1 MCVTHWKETPHTSA
15 MSFQSTKYPSNV
27 FLVLPQHVPLS
38 SPSLC
43 STYFTNGLCFH
54 FPTGFHANVSLTRS
68 HANATLSQRP
78 LQTFV
83 LQPSA
88 QSTSSV
94 CVSDFVRWPGYLS
107 ALLVCVCACL
117 CVRACVRVFPS
128 SSIHLWRDLISLW
141 HGLNFPLCGTR
152 KPLPSSGSVNGVWGR
167 SESLDP

>member
-1 MCVTHWKETPHTSA
+1 MCVTHWKETPHASA
-15 MSFQSTKYPSNV
+15 TSFQSTKYPSNV
-27 FLVLPQHVPLS
+27 FLVLPQHAPPS

-43 STYFTNGLCFH
+43 STRFTNGLCFH

-107 ALLVCVCACL
+107 ALLVCVCACMCVSACRRL
-117 CVRACVRVFPS
+117 CVCVCACVPFFFHS
-128 SSIHLWRDLISLW
+128 
-141 HGLNFPLCGTR
+141 PLAR
-152 KPLPSSGSVNGVWGR
+152 F
-167 SESLDP
+167 D